1 MKIGII
7 GAGVV
12 GRTLGKL
19 AVAVGHEVMLS
30 NSRGPRTLFSL
41 TRETGCAAGSVAEA
55 AAFGELVVVAVPM
68 HAWQDLPVAV
78 LDGKVVIDTLNYYPE
93 RDGQIEALDRHAAGT
108 SELVAA
114 HLAGAHVVKAFNAI
128 RMTDL
133 EALAR
138 PAGDAARMALPV
150 AGDDAQAR
158 RRVMALVEELGFDAL
173 DTGALVS
180 GRYFEQGTPVY
191 CVPMARAALQAALA
205 AA

>member
-19 AVAVGHEVMLS
+19 ALAASHEVMLS
-30 NSRGPRTLFSL
+30 NSRGPHTLFSL

-55 AAFGELVVVAVPM
+55 AAFGDLVVVAVPM
-68 HAWQDLPVAV
+68 YAWQDLPAAA
-78 LDGKVVIDTLNYYPE
+78 LIGKVVIDTVNYYPE
-93 RDGQIEALDRHAAGT
+93 RDGQIAALDRHETGT

-114 HLAGAHVVKAFNAI
+114 HLAGARVVKAFNAI

-133 EALAR
+133 EALRR
-138 PAGDAARMALPV
+138 PVGDAARMALPV

-158 RRVMALVEELGFDAL
+158 QTVMALVEELGFDAL
-173 DTGALVS
+173 DAGALVS
-180 GRYFEQGTPVY
+180 GRQFEQGTPVY
-191 CVPMARAALQAALA
+191 CVPMARTALQAALA